1 MCIVA
6 SHYILYSICVLLP
19 NVRQAPP
26 PPSPSLGTG
35 ITQLLQSLVQLLG
48 IDKANCAIK
57 EEIKEERLQ
66 GNSSS
71 SSNAKAARRGVS
83 RSGGAGGGGRGLGE
97 QPGQA
102 RMLPKR
108 RAQIVK
114 RFLLLLGRTVC
125 RYQANAG
132 VC

>member
-1 MCIVA
+1 
-6 SHYILYSICVLLP
+6 LLE
-19 NVRQAPP
+19 
-26 PPSPSLGTG
+26 
-35 ITQLLQSLVQLLG
+35 SLVQLLG
-48 IDKANCAIK
+48 IDKANGAIKEEIKEERLK

-97 QPGQA
+97 QLGQA

-114 RFLLLLGRTVC
+114 RFVLLLGRTVC
-125 RYQANAG
+125 RYQTYAD